1 MLQPNNAITAEHLNA
16 RFGASGAETVLAVA
30 LDRYEGKVAMVSS
43 FGVEAAAIL
52 NLLSRLDPT
61 VPVILLNTLLL
72 FPETLAY
79 QKELTATLRLQDVR
93 IVTPDERADPYRNL
107 YKRDSV
113 ACCHLRKMKPLEQA
127 LDGFEAVITGRKR
140 FQTGQCKLMYRFEF
154 DGLRIKINPL
164 ADWTQSE
171 ILTYLD
177 THALP
182 KHPITTRGYRSIG
195 CAPCTSPVR
204 DGEDQRAGR
213 WRYEDRQECGIH
225 FDVNGT
231 TVRSIS

>member
-1 MLQPNNAITAEHLNA
+1 M
-16 RFGASGAETVLAVA
+16 
-30 LDRYEGKVAMVSS
+30 
-43 FGVEAAAIL
+43 
-52 NLLSRLDPT
+52 
-61 VPVILLNTLLL
+61 
-72 FPETLAY
+72 
-79 QKELTATLRLQDVR
+79 QKELTATLGLQDVR

-107 YKRDSV
+107 YKRDGV

-140 FQTGQCKLMYRFEF
+140 FQTGQRKLMDRFEF

-225 FDVNGT
+225 LM
-231 TVRSIS
+231 

>member
-1 MLQPNNAITAEHLNA
+1 
-16 RFGASGAETVLAVA
+16 
-30 LDRYEGKVAMVSS
+30 
-43 FGVEAAAIL
+43 
-52 NLLSRLDPT
+52 
-61 VPVILLNTLLL
+61 
-72 FPETLAY
+72 
-79 QKELTATLRLQDVR
+79 
-93 IVTPDERADPYRNL
+93 
-107 YKRDSV
+107 
-113 ACCHLRKMKPLEQA
+113 MKPLEQA

-140 FQTGQCKLMYRFEF
+140 FQTGQRKLMDRFEF
-154 DGLRIKINPL
+154 DGLRIKINPM